1 MAKGIVKWFH
11 RKKGYGFITTD
22 AGEDVFV
29 HYTTI
34 QGDGFRFLNDGET
47 VEYQTEKAAKGL
59 KATAVTRLNELQ
71 TSEAAAAVANPVSE
85 E

>member
-1 MAKGIVKWFH
+1 MAKGTVKWFH

-22 AGEDVFV
+22 NGEDVFV

-47 VEYQTEKAAKGL
+47 VEYEAEQAAKGL
-59 KATAVTRLNELQ
+59 KATTVTRLNELQ
-71 TSEAAAAVANPVSE
+71 TAESVAGAANTVIE

>member
-1 MAKGIVKWFH
+1 MAKGTVKWFH

-22 AGEDVFV
+22 NGEDVFV

-34 QGDGFRFLNDGET
+34 EGDGFRFLNDGET
-47 VEYQTEKAAKGL
+47 VEYEVEKAAKGL
-59 KATAVTRLNELQ
+59 KAISVTRLNELQ
-71 TSEAAAAVANPVSE
+71 ASESATGVANQVME

>member
-1 MAKGIVKWFH
+1 MTMAVAQDKPLIISFNGP
-11 RKKGYGFITTD
+11 
-22 AGEDVFV
+22 AGEAYIGKF
-29 HYTTI
+29 I
-34 QGDGFRFLNDGET
+34 
-47 VEYQTEKAAKGL
+47 KGL

>member
-34 QGDGFRFLNDGET
+34 QG
-47 VEYQTEKAAKGL
+47 
-59 KATAVTRLNELQ
+59 
-71 TSEAAAAVANPVSE
+71 
-85 E
+85 

>member
-11 RKKGYGFITTD
+11 RKKGYGFIISD
-22 AGEDVFV
+22 KGEDVFV

-47 VEYQTEKAAKGL
+47 VEYEAEKAAKGL
-59 KATAVTRLNELQ
+59 KATAVTRLNQLQ
-71 TSEAAAAVANPVSE
+71 TSDSATGTQIPTIE